1 MRCPINWTPKRCGHW
16 VSRGNRGGP
25 YGPPLLLWGA
35 GGLWPPDWLE
45 QLWLS
50 SHSAGNRGAARPCAR
65 HSPSKG
71 PAPLAEPCRESDLSG
86 AGPVSA
92 RTFKS
97 RTCTGPLSYGGRCAA
112 AFLLAARAPSTA
124 TRTRQGRPAPGIKG
138 RALALALTRRAAMCY
153 GPSPL
158 RQPIGR
164 ARWQGRAHPKAKS
177 VCCPPRAM
185 PGPKA

>member
-1 MRCPINWTPKRCGHW
+1 MARPCC
-16 VSRGNRGGP
+16 RGGLGAC
-25 YGPPLLLWGA
+25 GPQIGSNSCGYPA
-35 GGLWPPDWLE
+35 
-45 QLWLS
+45 
-50 SHSAGNRGAARPCAR
+50 HSAGNRGAARPCAR

-92 RTFKS
+92 RTFKW